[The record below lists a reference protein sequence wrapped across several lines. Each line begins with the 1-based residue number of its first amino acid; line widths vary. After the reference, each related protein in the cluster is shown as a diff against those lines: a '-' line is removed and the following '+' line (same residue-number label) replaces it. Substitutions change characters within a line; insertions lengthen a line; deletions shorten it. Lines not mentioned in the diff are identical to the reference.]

1 MNNILADQTIVS
13 NPYQLVRQIGRGGMG
28 AVYETID
35 LRLQT
40 TVALKQ
46 RMTIDDVYR
55 HAFEREA
62 RILARLRH
70 PGLPVVSDYFSDQ
83 HGTFLVMD
91 FVPGNDLA
99 AIVAQRGALD
109 ELEALQIANQLLEI
123 LAYLH
128 GQQPPVLHRAIKPGD
143 IRLQSDGHVVLLDFG
158 LASDEP
164 QSAPTAMLGQSTLNP
179 YSRSLWYAPPS

>member
-1 MNNILADQTIVS
+1 MHTIEPPMVF
-13 NPYQLVRQIGRGGMG
+13 NQRYQVLHLIGEGSTGR
-28 AVYETID
+28 VYEAID
-35 LRLQT
+35 LNLQT
-40 TVALKQ
+40 RVAIKQ
-46 RMTIDDVYR
+46 LTRLSARRIR
-55 HAFEREA
+55 AFEREA
-62 RILARLRH
+62 HILARLRH

-99 AIVAQRGALD
+99 AIVARRGALD
-109 ELEALQIANQLLEI
+109 EPEALQIADQLLEI

-128 GQQPPVLHRAIKPGD
+128 GQQPPVLHRAIKPSD

-164 QSAPTAMLGQSTLNP
+164 
-179 YSRSLWYAPPS
+179 